1 MSKKRFVLASVVMVA
16 LSASVYAA
24 PINIV
29 DDNGNSGKEGQTFT
43 AGTGGNITLG
53 NGAGA
58 TNGKGKG
65 INAQGNNIAL
75 GTVAGAGSTGGGNIN
90 IGAKSFRDSTGDFNI
105 TVGFAA
111 GNASQLTNSIVMGTQ
126 SGEKSTG
133 DKNVWIGNFQ
143 GANSKASNSVAI
155 GSNSTVNGQFD
166 LAVGHYVNVKA
177 AKGLAVGSYNTLSE
191 KATTSGVFGQGEYGE
206 TAIDAV
212 NSYSVGNYN
221 HISGENTFVLGN
233 NVTTSLKN
241 GVILGNNSTDGDVV
255 GTTSHT
261 FENGTT
267 VNYAGTT
274 PISTVSVGAK
284 DKERTITNLAAG
296 RVSATSTDAINGS
309 QLHGVHQMIDALG
322 KSTSQQLN
330 TSISTIEKSVQ
341 QVQGSVQHVS
351 QEVQRVES
359 ESNKGDASAAGL
371 AALHP
376 LPYDPD
382 NRVQYMVGYGH
393 YKNANAVALGI
404 GYYHKD
410 NLLLTTGFTM
420 NNHVM
425 ANVGITYKPGKSL
438 PTTMSPASYNA
449 LEQRVQTLE
458 TQNKDFQETVKRLVD
473 ALEK

>member
-16 LSASVYAA
+16 LSTTVYAA
-24 PINIV
+24 PVNIV
-29 DDNGNSGKEGQTFT
+29 DNNGNIGKEGQTFT

-53 NGAGA
+53 ENAGA
-58 TNGKGKG
+58 ANGKGKG
-65 INAQGNNIAL
+65 PNAQGNNIAL
-75 GTVAGAGSTGGGNIN
+75 GAAAGAGSSGGGNIN
-90 IGAKSFRDSTGDFNI
+90 LGAKSFRGSTGDFNV

-111 GNASQLTNSIVMGTQ
+111 GNASQLTNS
-126 SGEKSTG
+126 
-133 DKNVWIGNFQ
+133 
-143 GANSKASNSVAI
+143 I

-191 KATTSGVFGQGEYGE
+191 KATASGVFGQGEYGK
-206 TAIDAV
+206 TAIAAA
-212 NSYSVGNYN
+212 NSYSIGNYN

-241 GVILGNNSTDGDVV
+241 GVVLGNDSADGDVI
-255 GTTSHT
+255 GTASHT

-267 VNYAGTT
+267 VNYAGTS
-274 PISTVSVGAK
+274 PVSTVSVGAK
-284 DKERTITNLAAG
+284 GKERTITNLAAG
-296 RVSATSTDAINGS
+296 RVSATSTDAVNGS
-309 QLHGVHQMIDALG
+309 QLYGVHQMIDTLG

-330 TSISTIEKSVQ
+330 NSISTIEK
-341 QVQGSVQHVS
+341 SVQHVS

-359 ESNKGDASAAGL
+359 ESNKGDARAAAL

-382 NRVQYMVGYGH
+382 NRIQYMAGYGH
-393 YKNANAVALGI
+393 YKNANAVALGV

-425 ANVGITYKPGKSL
+425 ANVGITYRPGKSL
-438 PTTMSPASYNA
+438 STAMSPASYNA
-449 LEQRVQTLE
+449 LEQRVQALE
-458 TQNKDFQETVKRLVD
+458 TQNKDLQETVKRLVD
-473 ALEK
+473 KLEK

>member
-1 MSKKRFVLASVVMVA
+1 
-16 LSASVYAA
+16 
-24 PINIV
+24 
-29 DDNGNSGKEGQTFT
+29 
-43 AGTGGNITLG
+43 
-53 NGAGA
+53 
-58 TNGKGKG
+58 
-65 INAQGNNIAL
+65 
-75 GTVAGAGSTGGGNIN
+75 
-90 IGAKSFRDSTGDFNI
+90 
-105 TVGFAA
+105 
-111 GNASQLTNSIVMGTQ
+111 MGTQ
-126 SGEKSTG
+126 SGEKSVG

-191 KATTSGVFGQGEYGE
+191 KVTASGVFGQGEYGK

-241 GVILGNNSTDGDVV
+241 GVILGNDSTDGDVV
-255 GTTSHT
+255 GTASHT

-267 VNYAGTT
+267 VNYAGTS
-274 PISTVSVGAK
+274 PVSTVSVGAK

-330 TSISTIEKSVQ
+330 TSISTIEKSIQ
-341 QVQGSVQHVS
+341 QVNTKVQNVENSVQHVS

-359 ESNKGDASAAGL
+359 ESNKGDASAAAL

-382 NRVQYMVGYGH
+382 NRVQYMAGYGH

-410 NLLLTTGFTM
+410 NLLLTTGLTM

-425 ANVGITYKPGKSL
+425 GNVGITYKPGKSL